1 MTDYTI
7 IEEIRSRKV
16 FDSRGNPTVEVEI
29 YTRGGGIGRVSAP
42 AGASTGRWE
51 AIAYPPG
58 GVDEALKLLREEIAP
73 KLIGMDAE
81 KQEEIDNMLREIDGT
96 QRFSRIGGNTAYA
109 ISIATALAAASSY
122 DLPLFMYIGGRNA
135 RYLPYP
141 VGNILG
147 GGKHAGV
154 GCPDIQEFLS
164 IPLGAKSFLEAAQA
178 NILAHKNLR
187 KILEREGVPFFGG
200 KGDEGAW
207 APAVS
212 DEKAFEYVAEAVER
226 ASDEVGFEVRFG
238 IDVAASSFWREDEGV
253 YFYRHEEKK
262 LTTGEQI
269 DFIMDKVRSYKL
281 VYVEDPLHEEDFEG
295 FRELT
300 SKVRGCFIVGDDLFV
315 TNIERLRK
323 GVELGAANALIIK
336 PNQVGTLSDTIAT
349 VEYAHE
355 NLYTTIFS
363 HRSGETEIAVLSH
376 LAVGLRCP
384 FVKLGVVGGERI
396 AKVNELLRI
405 EDHLG
410 SEARMARI
418 RFR

>member
-1 MTDYTI
+1 MPDYTI
-7 IEEIRSRKV
+7 IEDIRARKV

-29 YTRGGGIGRVSAP
+29 YTRGGGVGRVSAP
-42 AGASTGRWE
+42 AGASTGKWE
-51 AIAYPPG
+51 VIAYPPG
-58 GVDEALKLLREEIAP
+58 GVDEALKILKDEIAP
-73 KLIGMDAE
+73 RLIGMDSE
-81 KQEEIDNMLREIDGT
+81 KQEEIDAILKEIDGSP
-96 QRFSRIGGNTAYA
+96 RLSHIGGNTAYA
-109 ISIATALAAASSY
+109 ISIANALAAASSY
-122 DLPLFMYIGGRNA
+122 DLPLFMYLGGRNA
-135 RYLPYP
+135 RYMPYP

-147 GGKHAGV
+147 GGKHAGA

-164 IPLGAKSFLEAAQA
+164 IPLGAKNFMEAAQA

-187 KILEREGVPFFGG
+187 NILERENIPFFGG

-212 DEKAFEYVAEAVER
+212 DDKAFEYVAEAIEKT
-226 ASDEVGFEVRFG
+226 SDEIGFEVRFG
-238 IDVAASSFWREDEGV
+238 VDVASSSFWREEEDV
-253 YFYRHEEKK
+253 YFYKHGGKK

-269 DFIMDKVRSYKL
+269 DFIVDKIKSYRL
-281 VYVEDPLHEEDFEG
+281 IYVEDPLHEEDFEG

-315 TNIERLRK
+315 TNIERLKK
-323 GVELGAANALIIK
+323 GVSLGAANALIIK
-336 PNQVGTLSDTIAT
+336 PNQVGTISDTIAT

-355 NLYTTIFS
+355 NLYTTVFS
-363 HRSGETEIAVLSH
+363 HRSGETESVVLAH

-396 AKVNELLRI
+396 AKINELIRI
-405 EDHLG
+405 EEYLG
-410 SEARMARI
+410 SEARMAKV

>member
-7 IEEIRSRKV
+7 IEEVQARKV

-29 YTRGGGIGRVSAP
+29 YTRGGGVGRVSAP

-58 GVDEALKLLREEIAP
+58 GVDEALKILRSEVAP
-73 KLIGMDAE
+73 KLIGLDSE
-81 KQEEIDNMLREIDGT
+81 KQEEVDSMLKEIDGT

-109 ISIATALAAASSY
+109 ISIANALAAASSY
-122 DLPLFMYIGGRNA
+122 DLPLFVYLGGRIA

-147 GGKHAGV
+147 GGKHAGR

-164 IPLGAKSFLEAAQA
+164 IPLGASSFIEAAQA
-178 NILAHKNLR
+178 NILAHKSLR
-187 KILEREGVPFFGG
+187 RILERRGAPFFGG

-207 APAVS
+207 APAIS
-212 DEKAFEYVAEAVER
+212 DEEAFECVAEAVEE
-226 ASDEVGFEVRFG
+226 ASSSVGFEVRFG
-238 IDVAASSFWREDEGV
+238 VDVASSSFWDEKEHV
-253 YFYRHEEKK
+253 YFYRHGEKK

-269 DFIMDKVRSYKL
+269 DFILDKIRRYNL

-295 FRELT
+295 FMELT
-300 SKVRGCFIVGDDLFV
+300 SKVKGCLIVGDDLFV
-315 TNIERLRK
+315 TNIERLKK
-323 GVELGAANALIIK
+323 GVKMGSANALIIK

-363 HRSGETEIAVLSH
+363 HRSGETESTVLSH

-384 FVKLGVVGGERI
+384 LVKLGVVCGERI
-396 AKVNELLRI
+396 AKVNELIRI
-405 EDHLG
+405 EEYLG

>member
-7 IEEIRSRKV
+7 IEGVQARKV

-29 YTRGGGIGRVSAP
+29 YTRGGGVGRVSAP

-51 AIAYPPG
+51 AVAYPPG
-58 GVDEALKLLREEIAP
+58 GVDEALKILRDEVAP
-73 KLIGMDAE
+73 KLIGMDSE
-81 KQEEIDNMLREIDGT
+81 KQEEVDATLKEVDGSR
-96 QRFSRIGGNTAYA
+96 RFSRIGGNTAYA
-109 ISIATALAAASSY
+109 VSIANALAAASSY
-122 DLPLFMYIGGRNA
+122 DLPLFVYLGGRNS

-154 GCPDIQEFLS
+154 GCPDIQEYLS
-164 IPLGAKSFLEAAQA
+164 IPLGAGSFIEAAQA
-178 NILAHKNLR
+178 NILAHRYLR
-187 KILEREGVPFFGG
+187 RILEREGIPFFGG

-212 DEKAFEYVAEAVER
+212 DDKAFEYVAEAVEK
-226 ASDEVGFEVRFG
+226 ASGEIGFEVRFG
-238 IDVAASSFWREDEGV
+238 VDVASSSFWSEGEGV
-253 YFYRHEEKK
+253 YLYRHGEKK

-269 DFIMDKVRSYKL
+269 DFIVDKIRSYRL
-281 VYVEDPLHEEDFEG
+281 VYVEDPLNEEDFEG

-300 SKVRGCFIVGDDLFV
+300 SKVKGCLIVGDDLFV
-315 TNIERLRK
+315 TNIERLRR
-323 GVELGAANALIIK
+323 GVELGSANALIVK

-363 HRSGETEIAVLSH
+363 HRSGETESAVLSH

-396 AKVNELLRI
+396 AKVNELIRI
-405 EDHLG
+405 EEYLG
-410 SEARMARI
+410 SEARMARV